1 MLLPE
6 KLENY
11 NVVLVSK
18 SPRRRELLKGL
29 EIDFDC
35 TSVESDER
43 YPEWLQGAQIPT
55 YIAEQKADAFM
66 PQMTDTT
73 LAITADT
80 VVLVNDKVLCKPA
93 DKSEAEQMLQI
104 ISNNSHK
111 VITGVCI
118 FTKNKRRTFHALSEV
133 TFTALSMEEIEHYVT
148 KYKPFDKAGSYGI
161 QEWIGF
167 IGMEKIVGSY
177 YNVMGLPVQ
186 RLYKELNTF
195 LG

>member
-6 KLENY
+6 KLKDY
-11 NVVLVSK
+11 NVVLVSQ

-29 EIDFDC
+29 EIDFEC
-35 TSVESDER
+35 TSVECDER

-55 YIAEQKADAFM
+55 YIAEQKADAFL
-66 PQMTDTT
+66 PQMRENT

-80 VVLVNDKVLCKPA
+80 VVIVNDMVLGKPK
-93 DKSEAEQMLQI
+93 DKSEANKMLQI

-118 FTKNKRRTFHALSEV
+118 FTKSKRRTFHALSEV
-133 TFTALSMEEIEHYVT
+133 TFTALSSEEIEYYIS

-167 IGMEKIVGSY
+167 IGMEKIVGSF
-177 YNVMGLPVQ
+177 YNVMGLPIQ
-186 RLYKELNTF
+186 RLYKELNAF